1 MRLNTI
7 EHQAK
12 FRLKEADFMMN
23 DIIRDQYTLSALS
36 EIYISLH
43 VFDLL
48 EDKLYPLKSNKF
60 IEMWSAD
67 FVGCQDK
74 LRNVM
79 KNITLEEHLDLI
91 MDFID
96 FSTLEERMKGRKVLS
111 EVFCGRVNGWCK
123 ARFIRTEGNENDK
136 LRYVLFAV
144 ECIDE
149 EKKKENHLLYLSQI
163 DLMTGIFNRGYGER
177 SISELLDNHTE
188 GLFCLFD
195 VDKFKHINDKYGHII
210 GDKVL
215 IKIARI
221 LQNIKKEY
229 DIVMRLGGDEFAAYF
244 VGVNN
249 EEAAAELINRFFDEI
264 SKIHI
269 EPITEG
275 ISVSLGA
282 VLYKEGLNFDSIYK
296 LADNGVYD
304 SKTNKGNSC
313 TFCR

>member
-1 MRLNTI
+1 
-7 EHQAK
+7 
-12 FRLKEADFMMN
+12 MN
-23 DIIRDQYTLSALS
+23 DAIRDQYTLTALS

-43 VFDLL
+43 IFDLV
-48 EDKLYPLKSNKF
+48 EDKLYPIKSNRF
-60 IEMWSAD
+60 IEMWSD
-67 FVGCQDK
+67 GFDSSQEK

-91 MDFID
+91 MEFID
-96 FSTLEERMKGRKVLS
+96 FSTLRERMKGHKVIS
-111 EVFCGRVNGWCK
+111 EVFYGKVNGWCK
-123 ARFIRTEGNENDK
+123 ARFIRTEGGENDE
-136 LRYVLFAV
+136 LRNVLYAV

-149 EKKKENHLLYLSQI
+149 EKKKENHLRYLSQT
-163 DLMTGIFNRGYGER
+163 DLMTGIYNRGHGER
-177 SISELLDNHTE
+177 SITELLENHVP

-195 VDKFKHINDKYGHII
+195 VDKFKHVNDKYGHIV

-215 IKIARI
+215 IEIAHTLEKVKR
-221 LQNIKKEY
+221 QN
-229 DIVMRLGGDEFAAYF
+229 DVVMRLGGDEFAAYF
-244 VGVNN
+244 VDVAS
-249 EEAAAELINRFFDEI
+249 EETAAELINHFFDEI

-282 VLYKEGLNFDSIYK
+282 VLYKEGLTFDSIYK

-313 TFCR
+313 TFCM